1 MHLPSLLSSKKHLQ
15 EHLPIYWAA
24 WQQLQN
30 IDSLEIAAELGH
42 VPAQLE
48 LGLRLAKLDTSVDEV
63 INTVEVKNKDAFG
76 GTTATTGITT
86 LASGATIQIEGA
98 NFIIP
103 EPITIS
109 GTGVSVNAL
118 SQGAIK
124 NIRNK

>member
-1 MHLPSLLSSKKHLQ
+1 MRVDGIISGTGGLTKISNDTLILGGANTFTGLT
-15 EHLPIYWAA
+15 
-24 WQQLQN
+24 N
-30 IDSLEIAAELGH
+30 INAG
-42 VPAQLE
+42 V
-48 LGLRLAKLDTSVDEV
+48 
-63 INTVEVKNKDAFG
+63 VEVKNKDAFG

-124 NIRNK
+124 NIRNKLIFRNNI